1 MYQPLKQLPETL
13 LGDGDGEVAAVEDL
27 HLGHGVLVRLLLG
40 VRPVHDDITAPHLDP
55 PRPQPPGHKLVT
67 YHKKLD
73 ISTDNQ
79 PLGEAGGFM

>member
-55 PRPQPPGHKLVT
+55 TRPQSPGHKAQVGNFSQET
-67 YHKKLD
+67 RYLD
-73 ISTDNQ
+73 
-79 PLGEAGGFM
+79 